1 MDLRGMMKV
10 GLPWSMVVSSIVV
23 SSSFFSL
30 AFCFSPNCS
39 SRIAICSAVGLDTFS
54 YTYMYNVRV
63 RWFCTLYITSLFIGV
78 ARWIQTL
85 LTKTQPVAYDTHVYN
100 MSNVHA
106 YIHVHVHFTLYMCL

>member
-1 MDLRGMMKV
+1 MDLRGMIKV

-54 YTYMYNVRV
+54 YTYMYMYMYVGSV
-63 RWFCTLYITSLFIGV
+63 HYTS
-78 ARWIQTL
+78 
-85 LTKTQPVAYDTHVYN
+85 H
-100 MSNVHA
+100 H
-106 YIHVHVHFTLYMCL
+106 CL